1 LEPGAD
7 IGLNVSAN
15 TRAHSVLQE
24 QESENERLLIIRI
37 PDMHKEQYQ
46 IPVSRSSRRYL
57 PASQRSDKGE
67 IMGLVADI
75 CNDFGFR
82 SISFRSLV
90 QIRNHFRQAIDVY
103 YMTKRG
109 NELAGIGRVEEGQ
122 TLNVP
127 PHALYTPTGEL
138 FFIPL
143 G

>member
-1 LEPGAD
+1 
-7 IGLNVSAN
+7 
-15 TRAHSVLQE
+15 
-24 QESENERLLIIRI
+24 
-37 PDMHKEQYQ
+37 
-46 IPVSRSSRRYL
+46 
-57 PASQRSDKGE
+57 
-67 IMGLVADI
+67 MGLVADI

-143 G
+143 GYTGYFAVYADSFHDAFHLTDDILVL